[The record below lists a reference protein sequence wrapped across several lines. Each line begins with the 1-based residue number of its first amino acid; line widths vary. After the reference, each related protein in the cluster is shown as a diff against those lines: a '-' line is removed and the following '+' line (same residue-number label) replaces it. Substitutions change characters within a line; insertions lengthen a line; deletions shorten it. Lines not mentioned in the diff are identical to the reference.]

1 MPVNLALGNSVSF
14 EASLVYAA
22 NFRLARAIYSK
33 TLSPTKTKQNKDRLS
48 PPSIVQAF
56 QEVSPPSEQLLINT
70 RGRMHVVPPLKC
82 QLPFL
87 SSGFTGQAWPSDEH
101 KCIY

>member
-1 MPVNLALGNSVSF
+1 M
-14 EASLVYAA
+14 YAA

-70 RGRMHVVPPLKC
+70 RGRTHVVSPPSVN
-82 QLPFL
+82 FL
-87 SSGFTGQAWPSDEH
+87 SLAQGSLGRPGLRMNINAFADMWKQMSLH
-101 KCIY
+101 SSSN